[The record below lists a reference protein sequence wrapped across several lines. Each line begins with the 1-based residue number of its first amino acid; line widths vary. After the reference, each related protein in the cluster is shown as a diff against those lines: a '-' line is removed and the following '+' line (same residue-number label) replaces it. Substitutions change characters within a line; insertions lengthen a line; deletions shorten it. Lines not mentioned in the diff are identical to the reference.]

1 MSRKPDREP
10 AQIIVIPSAPRY
22 VTGIERLMAEVYQ
35 VNPADY
41 EDVITASKALC
52 HLSVF
57 PEGQFVAIDT
67 ATDEV
72 IGMTTSMQI
81 HFNPD
86 QPFVE
91 SWLTTTDYG

>member
-1 MSRKPDREP
+1 MP
-10 AQIIVIPSAPRY
+10 
-22 VTGIERLMAEVYQ
+22 MALNNSWQKSDQ
-35 VNPADY
+35 VNPAEY

-52 HLSVF
+52 HLSIF
-57 PEGQFVAIDT
+57 PEGQFVAVDT
-67 ATDEV
+67 ATAQV

-81 HFNPD
+81 DFNPE

>member
-1 MSRKPDREP
+1 MNRKPDSEP
-10 AQIIVIPSAPRY
+10 AQIIVVPSAPRY
-22 VTGIERLMAEVYQ
+22 ANGIEQLLAEVYQ
-35 VNPADY
+35 VNPAEY

-52 HLSVF
+52 HLSIF
-57 PEGQFVAIDT
+57 PEGQFVAVDT
-67 ATDEV
+67 ATAHV

-81 HFNPD
+81 DFNPE